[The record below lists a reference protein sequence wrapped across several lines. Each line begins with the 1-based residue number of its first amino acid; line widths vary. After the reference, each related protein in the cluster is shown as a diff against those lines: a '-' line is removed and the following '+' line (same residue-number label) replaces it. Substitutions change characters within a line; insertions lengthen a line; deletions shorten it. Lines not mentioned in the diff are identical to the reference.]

1 MTELIT
7 APPLRALTDEQL
19 AEAWQA
25 ADVDDPAVFAR
36 FTAEM
41 ARRDAAERTA
51 KARAALD
58 GIRAEGGS
66 AAFAQYLEADKWC
79 RGRLLSRD
87 GMAAVTDEIALW
99 HMPEDQALRYASEE
113 LRDYWLYV
121 APRITPGGYV
131 RQRAA
136 AARAERE
143 EWRHEQETTTTTGD
157 RTNEH
162 VHRDN
167 QPRPELA
174 GFEAGSFRPGPA
186 PEETPQA
193 GTGGPVRGGGR
204 GPGGDGEGEEPP
216 GGGTGGPGGPVRPGH
231 PVSGDPARPASVT
244 ILDEIEAFAN
254 RHVYLPTPH
263 NARVMACMAAVSYAT
278 PVFPATFRG
287 LFAGKANSGK
297 TTAMKMTVSMSANPV
312 DLTGTE
318 PAARSAIFAAANT
331 PELGYPTFYMD
342 DMKLFGDSGMGSSRD
357 LRADVLRRG
366 YKRGETL
373 GVSRAGV
380 DRRFNIYAPFLMS
393 GLEAVVQGDVRTR
406 CIILWHEAGEA
417 EQYFD
422 IRFAEPL
429 ARDYGRALKEAVR
442 NVMGDLEAFRGYGY
456 HPKLRGR
463 SLEIWEP
470 LLAVALHVGGQ
481 RWLNYMVEAFIALT
495 GAGSNVRQLTPRQQ
509 VISDAVTVMDG
520 PLSWAAG
527 HGFIPGDLL
536 GAEFARLPGKS
547 YEGMNENALL
557 QHIAANM
564 TSIRKRQV
572 GGLLRKGYPLDRMM
586 GYLAQDIR
594 DEWDMIRPDEPEDV
608 EAPEAVSPYEASGED
623 DGDLDDL
630 LQEVQGMQGVV

>member
-1 MTELIT
+1 MTAVLT
-7 APPLRALTDEQL
+7 APDLRGFTDGQL
-19 AEAWQA
+19 AEAW
-25 ADVDDPAVFAR
+25 ADADEDGRAGLE
-36 FTAEM
+36 AEC
-41 ARRDAAERTA
+41 ARRDQADRM
-51 KARAALD
+51 ARARERLA
-58 GIRAEGGS
+58 GIRGEGWS
-66 AAFAQYLEADKWC
+66 AAYAQYLDAEAAT
-79 RGRLLSRD
+79 RGRLFSRK
-87 GMAAVTDEIALW
+87 GMAAAVTEMDLW
-99 HMPEDQALRYASEE
+99 TLPWDKAEPLMSEE
-113 LRDYWLYV
+113 LRDYFLFS
-121 APRITPGGYV
+121 APRITPAAYV
-131 RQRAA
+131 RERAA
-136 AARAERE
+136 ENRAARIQALDSK
-143 EWRHEQETTTTTGD
+143 GD
-157 RTNEH
+157 ITDEH
-162 VHRDN
+162 DGST
-167 QPRPELA
+167 ELA
-174 GFEAGSFRPGPA
+174 GPEPGALRHEETA
-186 PEETPQA
+186 PEAPQGGSG
-193 GTGGPVRGGGR
+193 GTVDGGR
-204 GPGGDGEGEEPP
+204 PDPGHAG
-216 GGGTGGPGGPVRPGH
+216 GGGTGADGGPGGPVRDGRGGGMSGGNGTPG
-231 PVSGDPARPASVT
+231 SEGSQPARLPGVT

-297 TTAMKMTVSMSANPV
+297 TTAMKMTVAMSANPV

-342 DMKLFGDSGMGSSRD
+342 DMKLFGDSGMGTSRD

-406 CIILWHEAGEA
+406 CIILWHEEGEA

-442 NVMGDLEAFRGYGY
+442 NVMGDLETFRGYGY

-463 SLEIWEP
+463 ALEIWEP

-481 RWLNYMVEAFIALT
+481 RWLNYMVEAFVALT

-509 VISDAVTVMDG
+509 VISDAVTVMNG
-520 PLSWAAG
+520 PLSWAAA

-594 DEWDMIRPDEPEDV
+594 DEWDLIRPDEPEDV
-608 EAPEAVSPYEASGED
+608 EAPEAVSPFEAAGED